1 MTEQT
6 SHNPYV
12 SPPLTRVF
20 LKTALPIIL
29 MMVVSGSLNLVDAY
43 FIGVFVGADAL
54 AAVTAMFPLFM
65 VLIALS
71 TWIASGFASVMA
83 RLCGAGKHDEAR
95 NAYAQAL
102 TLALVISVILL
113 TVFSLSGQA
122 LALASNNGNQAQA
135 AMSFTYMS
143 IIMFGAPLIFWLG
156 VASDSLRSE
165 GHIGFIALVSLL
177 TTVGNGVMNY
187 VFIVLLELGVAG
199 SSYGTIAAQI
209 IALCAVWG
217 FRRSHKNRLGLPLFA
232 LTLVRNR
239 WRDFLSLGA
248 PSSLTYVGVALT
260 SGAILFSLQQWLP
273 DSYEVTVSAYGV
285 ITRVMTFIYLPLLGL
300 GLAMQSIVGNNVGA
314 EQYQR
319 SNRSLCIAVGVAL
332 LYGVVTEALLWW
344 LRADIG
350 MLFVD
355 DPAVTSEVARL
366 LPVVSLA
373 LFLLGPLMLISFYFQ
388 SIGDARRAGI
398 LSIAKTY
405 LFALPLIFVSPLMWG
420 EWGIWYAGPA
430 AEFLALLLTG
440 GILYQR
446 AIQGN
451 HRFGLL
457 YAVNQPEPQP
467 IKQEAI

>member
-165 GHIGFIALVSLL
+165 GHIG
-177 TTVGNGVMNY
+177 
-187 VFIVLLELGVAG
+187 
-199 SSYGTIAAQI
+199 
-209 IALCAVWG
+209 
-217 FRRSHKNRLGLPLFA
+217 
-232 LTLVRNR
+232 
-239 WRDFLSLGA
+239 
-248 PSSLTYVGVALT
+248 
-260 SGAILFSLQQWLP
+260 
-273 DSYEVTVSAYGV
+273 
-285 ITRVMTFIYLPLLGL
+285 
-300 GLAMQSIVGNNVGA
+300 
-314 EQYQR
+314 
-319 SNRSLCIAVGVAL
+319 
-332 LYGVVTEALLWW
+332 
-344 LRADIG
+344 
-350 MLFVD
+350 
-355 DPAVTSEVARL
+355 L
-366 LPVVSLA
+366 LPW
-373 LFLLGPLMLISFYFQ
+373 F
-388 SIGDARRAGI
+388 RC
-398 LSIAKTY
+398 
-405 LFALPLIFVSPLMWG
+405 
-420 EWGIWYAGPA
+420 
-430 AEFLALLLTG
+430 
-440 GILYQR
+440 
-446 AIQGN
+446 
-451 HRFGLL
+451 
-457 YAVNQPEPQP
+457 
-467 IKQEAI
+467 

>member
-1 MTEQT
+1 MTGQT
-6 SHNPYV
+6 KHNPYV
-12 SPPLTRVF
+12 TPPLSRVF
-20 LKTALPIIL
+20 AKTALPIIL
-29 MMVVSGSLNLVDAY
+29 MMLVSGSLNLVDAY

-65 VLIALS
+65 LLIALS

-83 RLCGAGKHDEAR
+83 RLSGAGEHETAR

-102 TLALVISVILL
+102 TLALLISLL
-113 TVFSLSGQA
+113 LSGLFSLTGHS
-122 LALASNNGNQAQA
+122 LALVSNNGNAGQA
-135 AMSFTYMS
+135 AMSFTYMN
-143 IIMFGAPLIFWLG
+143 IIMLGAPLIFWLG

-165 GHIGFIALVSLL
+165 GHIGFMAMVSLV

-187 VFIVLLELGVAG
+187 VFIVWLELGVAG

-217 FRRSHKNRLGLPLFA
+217 FRRSAKNRLDIPLFA
-232 LTLVRNR
+232 LTRMRSR
-239 WRDFLSLGA
+239 WREYLSLGA

-260 SGAILFSLQQWLP
+260 SAAILFSLQQWLP

-314 EQYQR
+314 GQYHR

-332 LYGVVTEALLWW
+332 IYGLFTEGVLWLLK
-344 LRADIG
+344 ADIG
-350 MLFVD
+350 LLFVD
-355 DPAVTSEVARL
+355 DLLVANEIARL

-373 LFLLGPLMLISFYFQ
+373 LFLLGPLMIISFYFQ

-398 LSIAKTY
+398 LSVAKTY
-405 LFALPLIFVSPLMWG
+405 LFALPMIFLLPLIWG

-430 AEFLALLLTG
+430 AEVLALLLTG

-446 AIQGN
+446 AIQGK

-457 YAVNQPEPQP
+457 YATDDNTAR
-467 IKQEAI
+467 EAT

>member
-6 SHNPYV
+6 NQNPYV
-12 SPPLTRVF
+12 TPPLTRVF

-83 RLCGAGKHDEAR
+83 RLLGANRYDEAR

-102 TLALVISVILL
+102 TLALMISVLL
-113 TVFSLSGQA
+113 MLVFTLAGQS
-122 LALASNNGNQAQA
+122 LALDSNNDNPAQA
-135 AMSFTYMS
+135 ATSFTYMS
-143 IIMFGAPLIFWLG
+143 IIMYGAPLFFWLAI
-156 VASDSLRSE
+156 ASDSLRSE
-165 GHIGFIALVSLL
+165 GHIGFIALVSLI

-187 VFIVLLELGVAG
+187 VFIVLLEMGVAG
-199 SSYGTIAAQI
+199 SSYGTVASQI
-209 IALCAVWG
+209 IALCAVWA
-217 FRRSHKNRLGLPLFA
+217 FRRSHKNRTGLPLFA
-232 LTLVRNR
+232 ITAVRNR
-239 WRDFLSLGA
+239 WREFLSLGA

-273 DSYEVTVSAYGV
+273 DNYEVTVSAYGV
-285 ITRVMTFIYLPLLGL
+285 ITRVLTFVYLPLLGL

-314 EQYQR
+314 QQYQR

-332 LYGVVTEALLWW
+332 FYGVVTEGLLWW
-344 LRADIG
+344 LRADVG
-350 MLFVD
+350 HLFVD
-355 DPAVTSEVARL
+355 DPAVTDEIARL

-373 LFLLGPLMLISFYFQ
+373 LFLIGPLMLISFYFQ
-388 SIGDARRAGI
+388 SIGDAIRAGI
-398 LSIAKTY
+398 LTIAKTY
-405 LFALPLIFVSPLMWG
+405 LFALPLIFVLPLMWG

-430 AEFLALLLTG
+430 AEFLGLMLTA
-440 GILYQR
+440 GILYHR
-446 AIQGN
+446 AVKGN

-457 YAVNQPEPQP
+457 YAERQAEPQAG
-467 IKQEAI
+467 K